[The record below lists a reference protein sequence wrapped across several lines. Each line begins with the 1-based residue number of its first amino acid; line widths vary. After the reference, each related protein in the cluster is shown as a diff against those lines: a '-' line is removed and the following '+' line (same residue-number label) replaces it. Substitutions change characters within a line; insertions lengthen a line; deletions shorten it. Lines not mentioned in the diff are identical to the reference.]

1 MKRTAAVLVGLVVL
15 VAVATAVRAGA
26 KSVWTTTVGS
36 GYAWGQVGDA
46 RATAPSDPE
55 YLGCNVSNS
64 GSGYSTSCFAMNAAR
79 TTVSCYTSNPVMANI
94 ALGLSSESFLYFAYN
109 TQTGVCSTIEVQNG
123 SHQTPMTP

>member
-1 MKRTAAVLVGLVVL
+1 MKRTVAVVVGLVVL

-36 GYAWGQVGDA
+36 GYAYGELGDA
-46 RATAPSDPE
+46 RASAPSSPE

-64 GSGYSTSCFAMNAAR
+64 GSGYTTSCFAENAAR
-79 TTVSCYTSNPVMANI
+79 VSVSCYTSDPVLASI
-94 ALGLSSESFLYFAYN
+94 ALGVSSESFLYFAFN
-109 TQTGVCSTIEVQNG
+109 TQTGVCTTIEVQNG